1 MRHYQ
6 NTAAVL
12 PQGGFTKPKRPPT
25 EETIIGRAPSGPCGT
40 IPETPC
46 AAVQA
51 RAAMESGLDEADVTI
66 VHRRSPLLAAKAERP
81 RMVENLPPYVAAN
94 SMPAGPEF
102 HWARPATP
110 EGPYLEGPIM
120 QAAMSQA
127 MELGSLATEDERHEH
142 LLRSGSERGLLPAV
156 AMFCIVAAAVS
167 VVAAH
172 NLDAIVPLLRTLRAA
187 VLG

>member
-6 NTAAVL
+6 NTAAAL
-12 PQGGFTKPKRPPT
+12 PQGGFVAPSRPPT
-25 EETIIGRAPSGPCGT
+25 EETIIGRAPTGPCGT

-51 RAAMESGLDEADVTI
+51 RAAMEAGLDEADVTI
-66 VHRRSPLLAAKAERP
+66 VHRRSPLLAPKRERP

-94 SMPAGPEF
+94 SMPAVEF
-102 HWARPATP
+102 HWARPAAP

-120 QAAMSQA
+120 AAAMSQA
-127 MELGSLATEDERHEH
+127 MELGSLANEHEQREH

-156 AMFCIVAAAVS
+156 AMFCILATTAV
-167 VVAAH
+167 VFALHGIDKIA
-172 NLDAIVPLLRTLRAA
+172 PLLQTLRAS

>member
-6 NTAAVL
+6 NTAAAL
-12 PQGGFTKPKRPPT
+12 PQGGFVAPKRPPT
-25 EETIIGRAPSGPCGT
+25 EETIIGRAPTGPCGT

-51 RAAMESGLDEADVTI
+51 RAAMEAGLDEADVTI
-66 VHRRSPLLAAKAERP
+66 VHRRSPLLAAKPERP

-94 SMPAGPEF
+94 SMPADQF

-110 EGPYLEGPIM
+110 EGPYIEGPIM

-127 MELGSLATEDERHEH
+127 MELGSLANENEEREH

-156 AMFCIVAAAVS
+156 AMFCILAATAAVFALHS
-167 VVAAH
+167 IDRVA
-172 NLDAIVPLLRTLRAA
+172 PLLRSLRATI
-187 VLG
+187 LG